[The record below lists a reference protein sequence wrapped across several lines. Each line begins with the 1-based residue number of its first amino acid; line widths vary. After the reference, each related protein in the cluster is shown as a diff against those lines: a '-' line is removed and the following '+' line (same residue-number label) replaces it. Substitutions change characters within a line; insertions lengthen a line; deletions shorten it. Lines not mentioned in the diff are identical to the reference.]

1 MATVRLLGDST
12 MDDLY
17 WLLNGDGS
25 NVEEATAATVEGQLK
40 QKLDRHLYT
49 IVNHAYDG
57 FTTED
62 VLGTRTRA
70 IGSVLPGVGG
80 KYDAYMLQRDPEAVR
95 TVKPLEALEN
105 SLPADGTHY
114 VVIAWEGM
122 ILEKI

>member
-1 MATVRLLGDST
+1 